1 MSIFDVLCSGWRD
14 AQRKEREAQL
24 KPFSSVDDVLIHLAG
39 LSPKDRAAFLRPWA
53 TGKIVPQL
61 GRKKS
66 FNSWGFWMDFED
78 YKAGLEKKRGKKLS
92 DKTALE
98 AAFDEAGVPSEEAD
112 KQIKTLQNLLGKER
126 AKAGLKKSSR

>member
-24 KPFSSVDDVLIHLAG
+24 KQFSSVDDVLIHLAG
-39 LSPKDRAAFLRPWA
+39 LSPKERAAFLRPWA
-53 TGKIVPQL
+53 IGKIAPGL

-66 FNSWGFWMDFED
+66 FNSWGFWMDFEA
-78 YKAGLEKKRGKKLS
+78 YKTGLENKRGKKLS
-92 DKTALE
+92 DKEALV
-98 AAFDEAGVPSEEAD
+98 AAFDEAKVPVEKAD

-126 AKAGLKKSSR
+126 AKAGLGKSSR